1 MSKTI
6 TSSSITFIDNTDN
19 RKIEAFISSNL
30 PTTQIYNV
38 NTQEYSPD
46 WTSQP
51 LTLIPTV
58 YLDSSD
64 ITSDAI
70 IQWERK
76 YGADAAESIT
86 SDKNL
91 IISSNEL
98 SQNSG
103 MVTYICKA
111 EYQSMM
117 AITQIVFTRVDT
129 GLNGAAGAD
138 GTSVTILGI
147 AYANTS
153 ISLNNYY
160 TLYSDSDCTTA
171 IDTSGLE
178 NGDSYLVNGYLCI
191 YNTTQQQFLCTGKI
205 QGPQGIQGES
215 AKQIVL
221 SANSQL
227 FKVNK
232 LGVLSPTTI
241 TVVGSAFNTSIT
253 SWKYSV
259 DGGNTYNITA
269 NGVSRNGNV
278 VTITGADMTSNSITI
293 KASDDNRSDILTVY
307 KISDGIDGADGQM
320 GASAPIAFLTN
331 EHIGFA
337 SDSNGQVP
345 FQTVTTSVVA
355 YNGNT
360 KVTPTIGTISN
371 LPTGMSINTDNIKEV
386 NNELII
392 PIVIENNSTF
402 GGNSGAISIPV
413 LSPINSSLK
422 LSWSKVTS
430 GTDAITFQVYSN
442 NGLVL
447 SKAESSITLNTFAYD
462 GSTAIT
468 SGATYQ
474 WYVQSE
480 DEWVAIADATND
492 SLVVNK
498 EDVLKSGAYQCQ
510 MTYKDNIYYSTVSV
524 QDKSDEYSAFI
535 QILSG
540 SSYWVL
546 YPVVY
551 NEHIETDSLLG
562 VVSKT
567 EPSTPSNGDYWYDI
581 DESAPSV
588 TLKQYNDAAWVN
600 SSDSQELIYDWSIVD
615 SESNRT
621 ILPGT
626 DKIKIITPNDFTNTI
641 TFECKISNET
651 DGILAIC
658 SATLTDVSDPIMSET
673 APTNPKNGQ
682 LWLKKNENGT
692 FLLFMYDASNDTWV
706 ASNADEKQSIYTSK
720 PSSYKVGDLWI
731 TEADNVHGSYLK
743 GTLLQALVTSSSYSD
758 GDWASTLKYDQ
769 DLSSVKNT
777 LDQYKEIMQVNN
789 DGIRM
794 GAVGTDGQRSN
805 FSALFSSTE
814 LCFYEGTEKI
824 LRLINNKL
832 IAPRIEAG
840 DITVSGT
847 LSIGAFQWVKENNGS
862 LSLIVNS

>member
-46 WTSQP
+46 WASQP

-64 ITSDAI
+64 ITSDAT

-76 YGADAAESIT
+76 YGTDAAESIT

-111 EYQSMM
+111 EYQSMT

-129 GLNGAAGAD
+129 GLNGVAGAN

-269 NGVSRNGNV
+269 NGASRNGNV

-337 SDSNGQVP
+337 SDSSGQVP

-392 PIVIENNSTF
+392 PIVIEHNSTF
-402 GGNSGAISIPV
+402 GGNSGTISIPV

-480 DEWVAIADATND
+480 DEWVAIADATNNN
-492 SLVVNK
+492 LVVNK

-510 MTYKDNIYYSTVSV
+510 MTYKDNIYYSTISV
-524 QDKSDEYSAFI
+524 QDKSEEYRIKYQTIPNGADLNDAIYKTPGFYRSTSLTNSITNKPSAINNGAFELVVTGI
-535 QILSG
+535 SDFSYCTQTVKDISSNTFYIRTQTSLG
-540 SSYWVL
+540 SSPSFPTWTEWSRILTSDIPANQYYPNYGINMNNSDLIGANSIYFANKCDSVDEGINFLRYDGGYDVL
-546 YPVVY
+546 YAADGGIFLRKNQSATPIRVL
-551 NEHIETDSLLG
+551 TDDLMVIRRGTCTLNVSSATTVNFSSALPGIPTVMLTPLTNNSG
-562 VVSKT
+562 VIAAKVR
-567 EPSTPSNGDYWYDI
+567 
-581 DESAPSV
+581 SV
-588 TLKQYNDAAWVN
+588 TASGFTAIIGG
-600 SSDSQELIYDWSIVD
+600 SGISDTQFAY
-615 SESNRT
+615 
-621 ILPGT
+621 
-626 DKIKIITPNDFTNTI
+626 
-641 TFECKISNET
+641 
-651 DGILAIC
+651 LAIW
-658 SATLTDVSDPIMSET
+658 TL
-673 APTNPKNGQ
+673 
-682 LWLKKNENGT
+682 
-692 FLLFMYDASNDTWV
+692 
-706 ASNADEKQSIYTSK
+706 QS
-720 PSSYKVGDLWI
+720 
-731 TEADNVHGSYLK
+731 
-743 GTLLQALVTSSSYSD
+743 
-758 GDWASTLKYDQ
+758 
-769 DLSSVKNT
+769 
-777 LDQYKEIMQVNN
+777 
-789 DGIRM
+789 
-794 GAVGTDGQRSN
+794 
-805 FSALFSSTE
+805 
-814 LCFYEGTEKI
+814 
-824 LRLINNKL
+824 
-832 IAPRIEAG
+832 
-840 DITVSGT
+840 
-847 LSIGAFQWVKENNGS
+847 
-862 LSLIVNS
+862 